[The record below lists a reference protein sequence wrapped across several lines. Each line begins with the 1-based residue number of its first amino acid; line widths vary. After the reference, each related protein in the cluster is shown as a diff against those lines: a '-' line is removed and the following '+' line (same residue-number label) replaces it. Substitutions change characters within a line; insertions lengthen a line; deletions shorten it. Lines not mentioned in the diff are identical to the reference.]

1 MYSKISD
8 IPKKIPIIIIK
19 IKLNVR
25 DKNLKLD
32 TKFNIVKTETANERN
47 KEAFLKIF
55 VKRIVSSNKAL
66 RAYVNV
72 L

>member
-55 VKRIVSSNKAL
+55 VKRKKYQLSVSL
-66 RAYVNV
+66 EE
-72 L
+72 

>member
-32 TKFNIVKTETANERN
+32 TRFNIVKTETANERN